1 MEGIIGFMVRFRFVP
16 KEIEL
21 IELSYNTTN
30 TPKNYILEG
39 SEVIIKDNDLENLD
53 IMFNCILDTFLAI
66 GLLPDDEPNELGFE
80 LENLNQKINAEYVRL
95 NV

>member
-1 MEGIIGFMVRFRFVP
+1 MVRFRFVP

-21 IELSYNTTN
+21 IELSYNTTS
-30 TPKNYILEG
+30 TPKNYILEE
-39 SEVIIKDNDLENLD
+39 SDVVIKDNDLENLN

-66 GLLPDDEPNELGFE
+66 GLLPNDEPNELGLE
-80 LENLNQKINAEYVRL
+80 LEKLNQKINAEYVRL